1 MLVVQETFLRAF
13 LRGISPCSLLVI
25 LIYKY
30 FDYTHS
36 ADKASEVDV
45 QKMWPKSGSC
55 DMAEAEFESGP

>member
-1 MLVVQETFLRAF
+1 M
-13 LRGISPCSLLVI
+13 I

-36 ADKASEVDV
+36 ADKANEVDV